1 MKILRNKLIL
11 LLFITPVFLFAE
23 TKLDISGTIEW
34 DTMQI
39 KADVSFDLASAGIK
53 LPSGRTQG
61 EFILNAGYINLILS
75 GILDL
80 QVDSSSTIK
89 DLIDRGELSLFE
101 AQALALNAI
110 AVSPA
115 LSPDMKSMFSSYT
128 ITLSGVS
135 AALLKHTRPAEIA
148 RTLTPVS
155 TAQYTGIIII
165 ASQNLPVYGMRSEV
179 QLIPCLFPKIWDS
192 EMNLIYERNM
202 LESRN
207 NSMIRYLSSASIF
220 YSNPSG
226 LSPELQEFAGERPLR
241 IFARGV
247 FGINPT
253 DLIIDREDAMLIISS
268 EENRRLLSKGK
279 VAIILD
285 DSVLRRNF

>member
-1 MKILRNKLIL
+1 MKTLITRVIF
-11 LLFITPVFLFAE
+11 LFLITSACLFAE
-23 TKLDISGTIEW
+23 TKLDISGIIEW

-39 KADVSFDLASAGIK
+39 KADVSFDLASAGIR
-53 LPSGRTQG
+53 LPSGRIQG
-61 EFILNAGYINLILS
+61 ESILNAGYINLILS

-101 AQALALNAI
+101 AQALASNASG
-110 AVSPA
+110 VSPA
-115 LSPDMKSMFSSYT
+115 LSPDMKSMYSSYT

-135 AALLKHTRPAEIA
+135 AALLKHSRPAEIA

-155 TAQYTGIIII
+155 AAQYTGIVII
-165 ASQNLPVYGMRSEV
+165 ASQSLPVYGMKSTT
-179 QLIPCLFPKIWDS
+179 QPIPCLFPKIWDS

-202 LESRN
+202 LESRD
-207 NSMIRYLSSASIF
+207 NSMVRYLPANSIF
-220 YSNPSG
+220 RNNPSG
-226 LSPELQEFAGERPLR
+226 LSPELQEFVGERPLR

-253 DLIIDREDAMLIISS
+253 DLIIDHDDAMLIISS
-268 EENRRLLSKGK
+268 DENRRLLSKGK
-279 VAIILD
+279 VALILD